1 MSRYVVRGLTP
12 VRRAISPVVR
22 PCGLPWSR
30 VWIFRIRAPRSP
42 FSNEPTSSLS
52 VGAVIAAPAASEQT
66 QRNLYNGRCFRA
78 RICHRARHNS
88 RGYGGFVA
96 LRLLHFADLHLDRS
110 FASERLYGVG
120 AQRRREDLRAALQ
133 RIVERAREA
142 QADVLT
148 CGGDLFE
155 HDHVTRDTASFIV
168 QTLGA
173 AGLPGLIAPG
183 HADPA
188 LPSSPYR
195 FLRWPE
201 NVTVATHED
210 LRPYR
215 HGNVDI
221 WTAGFMR
228 PDMPEA
234 PLRDFSRREE
244 GTNILLLHASDM
256 SQVPEEVTPFKPILP
271 AQVHEAGFRH
281 ALLGHYHDARTSE
294 AITYPGSPE
303 PLGWK
308 ESGRHCTALLT
319 VGDDGA
325 VHVQLDDFNLRHFA
339 QETIDVTGMT
349 SLEHVRAAVMAM
361 REDKQ
366 LDGGV
371 IRATLTG
378 ERAHSLTLDPEAL
391 SRECSDGF
399 AYLEFLDHS
408 RVSHDLQAAAQEF
421 TSRGEMVRKLVDHK
435 QGSRQEE
442 QAVGRALQLALDAFD
457 E

>member
-1 MSRYVVRGLTP
+1 M
-12 VRRAISPVVR
+12 
-22 PCGLPWSR
+22 
-30 VWIFRIRAPRSP
+30 
-42 FSNEPTSSLS
+42 
-52 VGAVIAAPAASEQT
+52 
-66 QRNLYNGRCFRA
+66 
-78 RICHRARHNS
+78 
-88 RGYGGFVA
+88 A

-142 QADVLT
+142 QANLIT

-168 QTLGA
+168 QTLGD
-173 AGLPGLIAPG
+173 AGLPVLIAPG

-188 LPSSPYR
+188 VPSSPYR
-195 FLRWPE
+195 YLRWPE
-201 NVTVATHED
+201 NVTVATHEE

-215 HGNVDI
+215 YADVDI

-228 PDMPEA
+228 SDVPEA
-234 PLRDFSRREE
+234 SLRDFARRED
-244 GTNILLLHASDM
+244 GTHLLLLHASDM
-256 SQVPEEVTPFKPILP
+256 SQVPEDVTPYKPILP
-271 AQVHEAGFRH
+271 AQVQEAGFRH

-294 AITYPGSPE
+294 SITYAGSPE
-303 PLGWK
+303 PLGWN

-319 VGDDGA
+319 IGDDA
-325 VHVQLDDFNLRHFA
+325 TVQVLLEDINLRQFA
-339 QETIDVTGMT
+339 QETIDVSGMT
-349 SLEHVRAAVMAM
+349 SLDHVRDAVTAM
-361 REDKQ
+361 REEKQ

-378 ERAHSLTLDPEAL
+378 ERAHSLVLDPQTL
-391 SRECSDGF
+391 SKECGDGF
-399 AYLEFLDHS
+399 AYLEFRDHS
-408 RVSHDLQAAAQEF
+408 RVSHDLEAAAQEF

>member
-1 MSRYVVRGLTP
+1 
-12 VRRAISPVVR
+12 
-22 PCGLPWSR
+22 
-30 VWIFRIRAPRSP
+30 
-42 FSNEPTSSLS
+42 
-52 VGAVIAAPAASEQT
+52 
-66 QRNLYNGRCFRA
+66 
-78 RICHRARHNS
+78 
-88 RGYGGFVA
+88 VA

-173 AGLPGLIAPG
+173 AGLPVLIAPG

-188 LPSSPYR
+188 VPSSPYR
-195 FLRWPE
+195 YLRWPE

-234 PLRDFSRREE
+234 PLRDFVRREE

-325 VHVQLDDFNLRHFA
+325 VHVQLDDINLRHFA

-349 SLEHVRAAVMAM
+349 SLEHVRDAVMAM

-408 RVSHDLQAAAQEF
+408 RVSHDLEAAAQEF